1 MFKFLKSDPAKKAK
15 KCVEKAL
22 VEIEEGFPQ
31 YASIEFEKAAR
42 LFLEEEQIDFA
53 VKYFRE
59 AAYTALES
67 NDHTRCAE
75 MKIAAA
81 ECLFMEGRYD
91 EGGGLYSESS
101 DHLHRDKK
109 ARSSNRALGVA
120 ILGYLG
126 ARNFETATNLM
137 RKAEKRLSEQIG
149 KIDPIYDLAKLCA
162 SILCDD
168 ADIAKATFEKA
179 ARSAKPTSPE
189 QPLVEFVV
197 SSVRLALDTDVTLSW
212 AGPAQDEVPVKSPIE
227 LELQFKCPTEVRIVD
242 HRVSLSNS
250 VILKKEPEFST
261 AASKNESWLIEF
273 TPVLS
278 GTGIIGPYTVTLEGE
293 KVLVHKHSN
302 KIEFMIARA
311 PSDLDL
317 KVSPER
323 VSCTLGDEAIIEVNL
338 KNIGDGPADNI
349 LIKTN
354 LSEGLEISLGN
365 EEKTVNFLGSGET
378 IHFQV
383 FVRATSQGEQLVTVN
398 TTDGRTGQEVV
409 KTVMVRVG

>member
-22 VEIEEGFPQ
+22 IEIEEGFPQ
-31 YASIEFEKAAR
+31 YASVEFEKAAR

-109 ARSSNRALGVA
+109 ARNSNRALGVA

-126 ARNFETATNLM
+126 ARNFDTATNLM
-137 RKAEKRLSEQIG
+137 RKGEKRLSELSG
-149 KIDPIYDLAKLCA
+149 KTESMYDLAMLCV
-162 SILCDD
+162 SILCDAVD
-168 ADIAKATFEKA
+168 VTKETFEKA
-179 ARSAKPTSPE
+179 ARGAKPTTAE

-197 SSVRLALDTDVTLSW
+197 GSVRLALDTEVTLGW
-212 AGPAQDEVPVKSPIE
+212 AGQKQDEVPVKSPIE

-250 VILKKEPEFST
+250 VILKREPELT
-261 AASKNESWLIEF
+261 TPPSKNESWVIEF

-323 VSCTLGDEAIIEVNL
+323 VSCALGDEAILEVNL
-338 KNIGDGPADNI
+338 KNIGDGPAENI

-378 IHFQV
+378 IHFQI
-383 FVRATSQGEQLVTVN
+383 FVRATSQGEQLATIS
-398 TTDGRTGQEVV
+398 TSDGRTGQEVV

>member
-59 AAYTALES
+59 AAFTALES
-67 NDHTRCAE
+67 NDHSRCAE

-109 ARSSNRALGVA
+109 FRLSNRSLGVA

-137 RKAEKRLSEQIG
+137 RKAEKRLSELTG
-149 KIDPIYDLAKLCA
+149 KTDSMFDLAKLCV

-168 ADIAKATFEKA
+168 VDVTKETFEKA
-179 ARSAKPTSPE
+179 ARSAKPTTPE

-197 SSVRLALDTDVTLSW
+197 SSVRLALDTEVRLSW
-212 AGPAQDEVPVKSPIE
+212 AGPEQDEVPVKSPIE

-242 HRVSLSNS
+242 HRISLSNS
-250 VILKKEPEFST
+250 IVLKREPEFTT
-261 AASKNESWLIEF
+261 ASSKNESWLIEF

-302 KIEFMIARA
+302 KIEFTIARA
-311 PSDLDL
+311 PSNLEL

-323 VSCTLGDEAIIEVNL
+323 VSCALGDEAIIEVNL

-349 LIKTN
+349 LIKAN

-365 EEKTVNFLGSGET
+365 EEKTINFLGSGET
-378 IHFQV
+378 IHFQI
-383 FVRATSQGEQLVTVN
+383 FVRAIGQGEQLVTIN

-409 KTVMVRVG
+409 KTIMVRVG